1 MMITNTSLLSLL
13 GPILNENEPMPA
25 IGVEPDFAFEFDAVP
40 ALLSGFKFKHPK
52 MPFHPIR
59 HPEGVDPP
67 VEDIVPCEVSD
78 HRPEADFLQILW
90 STIASLALPALTRQ
104 GSGNFPNHHLCCYFR
119 SLTGLAPGS
128 CGMNPMTQ
136 ESYKCDAPSWR

>member
-1 MMITNTSLLSLL
+1 MTIVGGGQADMMTFLPMILPLNSMVMMITNTSRLPLL

-52 MPFHPIR
+52 MPFPPIR

-67 VEDIVPCEVSD
+67 VQEVVPCDVSE
-78 HRPEADFLQILW
+78 HRPEADFLQI
-90 STIASLALPALTRQ
+90 
-104 GSGNFPNHHLCCYFR
+104 
-119 SLTGLAPGS
+119 
-128 CGMNPMTQ
+128 
-136 ESYKCDAPSWR
+136 